1 MSDMIPTNHTTG
13 ELAAVVAT
21 SSPGIDPEA
30 ALLRVSPETLKQIL
44 EGFEKIAETLR
55 QIANVIAEALKPL
68 VEWATKA
75 VRRFFESVAGGIVP
89 RKWLHL
95 AKHAKKARTR
105 KKYRKRIREA
115 VIAFL
120 CTSRKEVTARSSSA
134 TKATRA
140 ASTTSPSQPTPR
152 PAPSPRAP
160 KAKSGQSKTCGASL
174 KKGGPHNA
182 QDRIH
187 REEVQAREPCPD

>member
-21 SSPGIDPEA
+21 SSPGIDPEAAHQQA

-120 CTSRKEVTARSSSA
+120 CTSRKEVTA
-134 TKATRA
+134 
-140 ASTTSPSQPTPR
+140 
-152 PAPSPRAP
+152 
-160 KAKSGQSKTCGASL
+160 
-174 KKGGPHNA
+174 
-182 QDRIH
+182 
-187 REEVQAREPCPD
+187 

>member
-1 MSDMIPTNHTTG
+1 MSDMIPTSYTTE
-13 ELAAVVAT
+13 ELAAVVAA

-30 ALLRVSPETLKQIL
+30 AHQIAERAALLRVSPETMQQIL
-44 EGFEKIAETLR
+44 EGFEKIAEALR
-55 QIANVIAEALKPL
+55 QIVNTIAEILKPL

-75 VRRFFESVAGGIVP
+75 VRHFFESVAGGIVP

-120 CTSRKEVTARSSSA
+120 CTSR
-134 TKATRA
+134 
-140 ASTTSPSQPTPR
+140 
-152 PAPSPRAP
+152 
-160 KAKSGQSKTCGASL
+160 
-174 KKGGPHNA
+174 
-182 QDRIH
+182 
-187 REEVQAREPCPD
+187 EEVPA

>member
-1 MSDMIPTNHTTG
+1 MSDMIPTNPVTE
-13 ELAAVVAT
+13 ELAAVVAA
-21 SSPGIDPEA
+21 SSPGIDPEAAHQIAEQA

-55 QIANVIAEALKPL
+55 QIANVITEALKPL

-120 CTSRKEVTARSSSA
+120 CTSR
-134 TKATRA
+134 
-140 ASTTSPSQPTPR
+140 
-152 PAPSPRAP
+152 
-160 KAKSGQSKTCGASL
+160 
-174 KKGGPHNA
+174 
-182 QDRIH
+182 
-187 REEVQAREPCPD
+187 EEVPA